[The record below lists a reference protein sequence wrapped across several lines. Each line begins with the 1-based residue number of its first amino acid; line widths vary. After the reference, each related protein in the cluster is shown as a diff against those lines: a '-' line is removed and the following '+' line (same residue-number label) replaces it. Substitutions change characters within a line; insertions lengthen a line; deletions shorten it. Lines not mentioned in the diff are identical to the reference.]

1 MPAKTV
7 TIKLD
12 EELWKKAKIVL
23 IKKGSSF
30 QRFLSNQLKRLVE
43 ENKREGCD

>member
-12 EELWKKAKIVL
+12 ESLWKEAKIAL
-23 IKKGSSF
+23 IKRGTTF
-30 QRFLSNQLKRLVE
+30 QEFLSSQLKRLIQ
-43 ENKREGCD
+43 ENKKEREG

>member
-12 EELWKKAKIVL
+12 ESLWKEAKIVL
-23 IKKGSSF
+23 IKKGTTF
-30 QRFLSNQLKRLVE
+30 QQFLSDQLKRLVE
-43 ENKREGCD
+43 ENKREGCG